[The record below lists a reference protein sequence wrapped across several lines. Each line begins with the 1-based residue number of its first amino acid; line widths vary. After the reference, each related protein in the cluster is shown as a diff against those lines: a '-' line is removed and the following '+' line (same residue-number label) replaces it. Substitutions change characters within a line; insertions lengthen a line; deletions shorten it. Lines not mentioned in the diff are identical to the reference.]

1 MKEYKMIKKIFVGAT
16 IALVLFAGVFAFA
29 KTSFAQD
36 DATDVVAEEVETPAM
51 EALEYENQNQNSPN
65 SDDADAIMTQTRTR
79 SRELVVDGECTG
91 ECDPI
96 QQRLQDGECTGE
108 CDPIQQRLQDGSGEG
123 SGGPQ
128 QKQNLGVDK
137 WNATGVP
144 QGSGPNNGASNRG
157 GPQGSGQ
164 EMGTGDPSTC
174 PYYNETTP

>member
-1 MKEYKMIKKIFVGAT
+1 MKEYKMIKKIFVGTT
-16 IALVLFAGVFAFA
+16 IALVLFAGIFVFA

-36 DATDVVAEEVETPAM
+36 ETTEVETEELEAPVM
-51 EALEYENQNQNSPN
+51 EALENEYQYQNGPN
-65 SDDADAIMTQTRTR
+65 SDEVDAIMTQTRTR

-96 QQRLQDGECTGE
+96 QQRLQDGA
-108 CDPIQQRLQDGSGEG
+108 GEG

-144 QGSGPNNGASNRG
+144 QGSGPNNGAGNRG
-157 GPQGSGQ
+157 AAQGTGQ
-164 EMGTGDPSTC
+164 GMGTGDPSTC

>member
-1 MKEYKMIKKIFVGAT
+1 MIKKIFVGAT

-65 SDDADAIMTQTRTR
+65 SDDADAIMTQNRTR

-96 QQRLQDGECTGE
+96 QQRLQEGAGV
-108 CDPIQQRLQDGSGEG
+108 G
-123 SGGPQ
+123 SGGLQ
-128 QKQNLGVDK
+128 QKQNLGAGNMDG
-137 WNATGVP
+137 TGVP
-144 QGSGPNNGASNRG
+144 QGSGPNNGAGNRG
-157 GPQGSGQ
+157 VPQGSGQ
-164 EMGTGDPSTC
+164 GLGTGDPSTC

>member
-1 MKEYKMIKKIFVGAT
+1 MIKKIFVGAT
-16 IALVLFAGVFAFA
+16 IALVLFAGVFVFA

-36 DATDVVAEEVETPAM
+36 DTTELENEELETPAM
-51 EALEYENQNQNSPN
+51 EALEYENQYQNSPN

-79 SRELVVDGECTG
+79 TRELVVDGECMG

-96 QQRLQDGECTGE
+96 QQRLQDGA
-108 CDPIQQRLQDGSGEG
+108 GEG

-144 QGSGPNNGASNRG
+144 QGSGPNNGAGNRG
-157 GPQGSGQ
+157 GAQGSGQ
-164 EMGTGDPSTC
+164 GLGTGDPSTC